1 MFGYIVLPSSAS
13 KEDKAVYRKAYCGLC
28 HTLKEKY
35 GKDGMLSLSYDM
47 TFLTLLLSD
56 LESAEVTEGKER
68 CPVHPLLRHEYFTTP
83 VMDYTSDMQILLT
96 YYSLLDSIHDEGKGE
111 KRELRYRPFIENIEK
126 KYPRQAKAVK
136 ENLAAIGEYE
146 KKGEKDEEKT
156 ALLFGNL
163 LGEIFVMD
171 DTGFFRNDLF
181 LLGCNIG
188 KFIYLLDAWD
198 DRKKDRQRG
207 QYNPYRD
214 GVTYDEVKNMLLD
227 AAAGAGDSYKRLP
240 LDDYTS
246 ITDSII
252 YSGMWT
258 KFRKDRKGGSD
269 K

>member
-35 GKDGMLSLSYDM
+35 GKAGMLAISYDM

-56 LESAEVTEGKER
+56 LLSAPVEEGTER
-68 CPVHPLLRHEYFTTP
+68 CPVHPFLRHEYFTTR
-83 VMDYTSDMQILLT
+83 VMDYTADMQILLT

-111 KRELRYRPFIENIEK
+111 KREMKYRPFIDDIEK
-126 KYPRQAKAVK
+126 KYPRQTKAVK
-136 ENLAAIGEYE
+136 ENLKSIGEYE
-146 KKGEKDEEKT
+146 KNGEKDAEKT

-171 DTGFFRNDLF
+171 DESFFSNDLF

-188 KFIYLLDAWD
+188 KFIYLLDGWD
-198 DRKKDRQRG
+198 DRKKDRKKG
-207 QYNPYRD
+207 QYNPFSD

-240 LDDYTS
+240 LDDYIS

>member
-1 MFGYIVLPSSAS
+1 MFGYIVLSSSAS
-13 KEDKAVYRKAYCGLC
+13 KEDKELYRKAYCGLC

-35 GKDGMLSLSYDM
+35 GKDGMMALSYDM

-56 LESAEVTEGKER
+56 LESCERKGGTER
-68 CPVHPLLRHEYFTTP
+68 CPVHPIFRHEYFTTDI
-83 VMDYTSDMQILLT
+83 MDYTSDMQILLT

-111 KRELRYRPFIENIEK
+111 KRELRYRPFIADIEK
-126 KYPRQAKAVK
+126 KYPRQTKAVK
-136 ENLAAIGEYE
+136 ENLASIAEYE
-146 KKGEKDEEKT
+146 KRNEKNAEKT

-163 LGEIFVMD
+163 LGEIFVHD
-171 DTGFFRNDLF
+171 EADFFRNDLF

-198 DRKKDRQRG
+198 DRKKDSRKG
-207 QYNPYRD
+207 QYNPYNSD
-214 GVTYDEVKNMLLD
+214 VTYESVKNMLLD